1 MRGMPIDDETQ
12 AVVRALWAAGAAH
25 GRPPSP
31 VPEADPWDDDVP
43 GAEGGAVVVELG
55 GVPDVVVRLH
65 RDRLA
70 EVQVE
75 GVVELE
81 VPRADV
87 AAVVEALLAGR
98 ARRRPRVRGVLAH
111 LLAVA
116 LGSPAASDLE
126 VTVGT
131 GAGART
137 YTAPVSAGVQL
148 SGWVLSLPVA
158 RA

>member
-1 MRGMPIDDETQ
+1 MPIDDETQ
-12 AVVRALWAAGAAH
+12 AVVRALWATGAAH

-31 VPEADPWDDDVP
+31 VPEDPWDDDVQ
-43 GAEGGAVVVELG
+43 GAEGGAVVVELA

-70 EVQVE
+70 DVQVE

-87 AAVVEALLAGR
+87 AAVVDALLAGR

-116 LGSPAASDLE
+116 LGNPVASDLE
-126 VTVGT
+126 VT
-131 GAGART
+131 AGART
-137 YTAPVSAGVQL
+137 YTAPVGAGVPL
-148 SGWVLSLPVA
+148 SGWILSLPVA
-158 RA
+158 RT